1 MDNLEVRS
9 FNIELRESDESRH
22 IEGYGSVFN
31 ERSVDLG
38 GFTEVIAPGAFDGV
52 IERSDVKC
60 YLDHN
65 PQRGILARS
74 KNGQGSLH
82 LALDE
87 RGLKYEFDA
96 PHTQLGDEVVEGLKR
111 GDYSQSS
118 FAFTVASESW
128 TKEEDGTYLRTINQI
143 GGLYDVSIVANP
155 AYEGTSVALRS
166 LDAFKAQEEAQVPEE
181 VKEET
186 QELET
191 PVEERTELSVN
202 SIPELINDYMEKS
215 KQFDVTVKVKDS
227 GDEIRGT
234 AMIMS
239 LRTDDPKTEETEPE
253 VQEAEPKENRNNT
266 NNKKN
271 MKNFSLIK
279 AINDVVN
286 NRNINEDALSVI
298 EMGATEMR
306 KSGLTYSG
314 QIQLPVEERAATDD
328 AVVAT
333 VETQGQEIV
342 PTEKLDILGPL
353 RGKSILAEAGATF
366 LTGLVGNISIPV
378 YSGSTCGWKGE
389 MVAADHGEGEFDTV
403 ELSPKRLTAYID
415 ISKQFLVQDSVGAEE
430 MLRADIVNALVAKLE
445 QTIFGDEQGSTT
457 KPEGIFYNAEELDP
471 SYAAV
476 CDAEADLTDYLG
488 DKRFVMSPS
497 AKSAFKQTTIS
508 GEKSDLRLLMQ
519 GNEVDGY
526 PVSASSNVVAGG
538 WAFGDFRELVVAQW
552 GSIDIIVDPYTLA
565 TKNAI
570 RLVINAFFD
579 AKVRR
584 EGAIKPYVIGGSE

>member
-1 MDNLEVRS
+1 MDNIEVRS
-9 FNIELRESDESRH
+9 FNIELRDEQESRH

-31 ERSVDLG
+31 QRSVDLG
-38 GFTEVIAPGAFDGV
+38 GFQEIIAPGAFDGV

-65 PQRGILARS
+65 PEKGILARS
-74 KNGQGSLH
+74 RNGKGSLS
-82 LALDE
+82 LELDE
-87 RGLKYEFDA
+87 RGLKYAFDA
-96 PHTQLGDEVVEGLKR
+96 PHTNLGDEVVEGLKR

-118 FAFTVASESW
+118 FAFTVESESW
-128 TKEEDGTYLRTINQI
+128 TKEEDGTYLRTINKI

-166 LDAFKAQEEAQVPEE
+166 LDAFKAQEETKIPEE
-181 VKEET
+181 VKEEVREEP
-186 QELET
+186 QVEET
-191 PVEERTELSVN
+191 PVEE
-202 SIPELINDYMEKS
+202 
-215 KQFDVTVKVKDS
+215 VK
-227 GDEIRGT
+227 
-234 AMIMS
+234 
-239 LRTDDPKTEETEPE
+239 EENTPE
-253 VQEAEPKENRNNT
+253 VQEESEPKEIRNNI
-266 NNKKN
+266 NQNKN

-298 EMGATEMR
+298 EMGAQEMR
-306 KSGLTYSG
+306 KSGLSYSG
-314 QIQLPVEERAATDD
+314 QIQLPVEERADTDG
-328 AVVAT
+328 AIVAT
-333 VETQGQEIV
+333 VAEQGKEIV
-342 PTEKLDILGPL
+342 ETEKLNILGPL
-353 RGKSILAEAGATF
+353 RGKSILNEVGATF
-366 LTGLVGNISIPV
+366 LTGLVGNISIPT

-389 MVAADHGEGEFDTV
+389 MSTADDGKGEFDTV

-445 QTIFGDEQGSTT
+445 QTIFGDEAGSAT
-457 KPEGIFYNAEELDP
+457 KPAGIFYNAEEAEP
-471 SYAAV
+471 SYAEV
-476 CDAEADLTDYLG
+476 CDAEAALTDYLG
-488 DKRFVMSPS
+488 DKKFAMSPT

-508 GEKSDLRLLMQ
+508 GEKSDLRLLMN

-526 PVSASSNVVAGG
+526 SVATSSNVVAGG
-538 WAFGDFRELVVAQW
+538 WAFGDFKELVVAQW
-552 GSIDIIVDPYTLA
+552 GSIDIVVDPYTLA

-584 EGAIKPYVIGGSE
+584 EGAIKAYVLGGSN

>member
-1 MDNLEVRS
+1 MDNLEIRS
-9 FNIELRESDESRH
+9 FNIELRDEFGSEPSRH

-38 GFTEVIAPGAFDGV
+38 GFQEIIAPGAFDGV

-65 PQRGILARS
+65 PEKGILARS
-74 KNGQGSLH
+74 RNGQGSLS
-82 LALDE
+82 LELDE
-87 RGLKYEFDA
+87 RGLKYSFDA
-96 PHTQLGDEVVEGLKR
+96 PHTNLGDEVVEGLKR

-118 FAFTVASESW
+118 FAFTVADETW
-128 TKEEDGTYLRTINQI
+128 TKEEDGTYLRTINKI

-166 LDAFKAQEEAQVPEE
+166 LDAFKAQEETQIPEE

-186 QELET
+186 PAQEEVREEPQVEEA
-191 PVEERTELSVN
+191 PVEE
-202 SIPELINDYMEKS
+202 
-215 KQFDVTVKVKDS
+215 
-227 GDEIRGT
+227 
-234 AMIMS
+234 
-239 LRTDDPKTEETEPE
+239 PKEENKPE
-253 VQEAEPKENRNNT
+253 VQEESEPKDERNNIS
-266 NNKKN
+266 NKRNN

-286 NRNINEDALSVI
+286 NRNINEDALAVI
-298 EMGATEMR
+298 EAGATEMR
-306 KSGLTYSG
+306 KSGLSYSG
-314 QIQLPVEERAATDD
+314 QIQLPVEERAVTDD
-328 AVVAT
+328 AIVAT
-333 VETQGQEIV
+333 VDTQGKEIV
-342 PTEKLDILGPL
+342 PTDKLNILGPL

-366 LTGLVGNISIPV
+366 LTGLVGNISIPT

-389 MVAADHGEGEFDTV
+389 MATADNGEGAFDTV

-430 MLRADIVNALVAKLE
+430 LLRADIVNALVAKLE
-445 QTIFGDEQGSTT
+445 QTIFGDAQGDTT
-457 KPEGIFYNAEELDP
+457 KPEGIFYGAEEVNP
-471 SYAAV
+471 SWGAV

-497 AKSAFKQTTIS
+497 AKSAFKQTTVS
-508 GEKSDLRLLMQ
+508 GEKSDLRLLMN

-526 PVSASSNVVAGG
+526 PVSTSSNVVSGG
-538 WAFGDFRELVVAQW
+538 WAFGDFKELVVAQW
-552 GSIDIIVDPYTLA
+552 GAIDIVVDPYTLA

-584 EGAIKPYVIGGSE
+584 EGAIEAYVLGGSED

>member
-1 MDNLEVRS
+1 MDNIEVRS
-9 FNIELRESDESRH
+9 FNIELRDDFGSEPSRH

-31 ERSVDLG
+31 QRSVDLG
-38 GFTEVIAPGAFDGV
+38 GFQEIIAPGAFDGV

-65 PQRGILARS
+65 PDKGILARS
-74 KNGQGSLH
+74 RNGKGSLS
-82 LALDE
+82 LELDE
-87 RGLKYEFDA
+87 RGLKYAFDA
-96 PHTQLGDEVVEGLKR
+96 PHTNLGDEVVEGLKR

-118 FAFTVASESW
+118 FAFTVESESW
-128 TKEEDGTYLRTINQI
+128 TKEEDGTYLRTINKI

-166 LDAFKAQEEAQVPEE
+166 LDAFKAQEETQIPEE
-181 VKEET
+181 VKEEVREEP
-186 QELET
+186 QVEET
-191 PVEERTELSVN
+191 PVEEA
-202 SIPELINDYMEKS
+202 K
-215 KQFDVTVKVKDS
+215 
-227 GDEIRGT
+227 
-234 AMIMS
+234 
-239 LRTDDPKTEETEPE
+239 EENTPE
-253 VQEAEPKENRNNT
+253 VQEESEPKEIRNNI
-266 NNKKN
+266 NQNKN

-298 EMGATEMR
+298 EMGAQEMR
-306 KSGLTYSG
+306 KSGLSYSG
-314 QIQLPVEERAATDD
+314 QIQLPVEERADTDG
-328 AVVAT
+328 AIVAT

-342 PTEKLDILGPL
+342 PTDKLNILGPL
-353 RGKSILAEAGATF
+353 RGKSILAEAGCTF
-366 LTGLVGNISIPV
+366 LTGLVGNISIPT

-389 MVAADHGEGEFDTV
+389 MASAEDGKGDFDTV

-457 KPEGIFYNAEELDP
+457 KPEGIFYNAEEADP
-471 SYAAV
+471 SYAGV
-476 CDAEADLTDYLG
+476 CDAEAELTDYLG
-488 DKRFVMSPS
+488 DKRFVMSPT

-526 PVSASSNVVAGG
+526 PVSASSNVVSGG
-538 WAFGDFRELVVAQW
+538 YAFGDFRELVVAQW
-552 GSIDIIVDPYTLA
+552 GSIDIVVDPYTLA

-584 EGAIKPYVIGGSE
+584 EGAIKAYVLGGSE